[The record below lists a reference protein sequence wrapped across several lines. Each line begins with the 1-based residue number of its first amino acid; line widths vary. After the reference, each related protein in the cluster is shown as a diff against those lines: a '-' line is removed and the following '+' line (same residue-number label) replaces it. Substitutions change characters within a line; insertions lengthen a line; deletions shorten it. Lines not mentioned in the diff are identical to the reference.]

1 MTGNDGASYNFITD
15 RLAVGNV
22 ASRVVP
28 GFVAVVS
35 ALTQHDRGRPWGPEL
50 TDKTPKVSGGV
61 TMDELVEGSA
71 PYVPVLVVDIADG
84 EETYRGQHATG
95 NAHDRD
101 LDVWLDSA
109 TAFIAR
115 HLRDGCVLVHC
126 DAGISRSAAIVI
138 AYLCRYA
145 GMSYCEALALVKL
158 RRPQVAPCD
167 AFERAV
173 KRWLRL
179 DDLATA
185 GPRR

>member
-1 MTGNDGASYNFITD
+1 MSADFDFITD

-22 ASRVVP
+22 VSRTVP

-35 ALTQHDRGRPWGPEL
+35 ALTVRSEGRPWGPEL
-50 TDKTPKVSGGV
+50 TDKTPKVPSGV
-61 TMDELVEGSA
+61 TLSELIEEGIH
-71 PYVPVLVVDIADG
+71 YVPVLVVDIADG
-84 EETYRGQHATG
+84 EEAYRGQGIHYP
-95 NAHDRD
+95 HDRD

-115 HLRDGCVLVHC
+115 HLLHGCVLVHC
-126 DAGISRSAAIVI
+126 GAGISRSAAIVI

-145 GMSYCEALALVKL
+145 GMSYAEALTLVKL

-179 DDLATA
+179 DEIAA
-185 GPRR
+185 KGPRR